1 MYLSLNC
8 NSFKSLTEEQKTDPM
23 KIFVPKIS
31 ETIENVQLLE
41 PHQKTKY

>member
-1 MYLSLNC
+1 MYSSLNC
-8 NSFKSLTEEQKTDPM
+8 YPFKSLTEEQKADPM

-31 ETIENVQLLE
+31 GTIEIVQLLE